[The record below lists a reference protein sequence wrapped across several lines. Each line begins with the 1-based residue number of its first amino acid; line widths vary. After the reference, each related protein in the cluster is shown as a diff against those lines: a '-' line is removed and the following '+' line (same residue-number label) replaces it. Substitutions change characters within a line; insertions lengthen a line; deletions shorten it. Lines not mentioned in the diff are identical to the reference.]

1 MTKELNSNRFKQLA
15 GILKEGFN
23 EEEPTIPP
31 DPPGYSEIHSLR
43 NQTDSLKD
51 WISSFHNRVMKSDT
65 GTVPPEFYK
74 MLEDAQL
81 KANTLDDLLLDI
93 ERLYKNI

>member
-15 GILKEGFN
+15 GILKEEFDN
-23 EEEPTIPP
+23 EEPIVPPEPPA
-31 DPPGYSEIHSLR
+31 YSEIQSLR
-43 NQTDSLKD
+43 NQADSLKD
-51 WISSFHNRVMKSDT
+51 WISSFHSRVVKSDT
-65 GTVPPEFYK
+65 GSTPPEFYR

-93 ERLYKNI
+93 ERFYKKI